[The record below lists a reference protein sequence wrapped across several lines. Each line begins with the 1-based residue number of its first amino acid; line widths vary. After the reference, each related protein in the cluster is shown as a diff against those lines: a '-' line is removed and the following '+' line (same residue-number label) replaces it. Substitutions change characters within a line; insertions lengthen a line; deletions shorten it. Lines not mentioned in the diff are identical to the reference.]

1 MTALNKKALRANLV
15 ASLRFIV
22 DDGHVLDVVDSILND
37 VADDIDD
44 SVGQDY
50 GSEDVKR
57 SVGRVLSKRLG
68 IESVCD

>member
-22 DDGHVLDVVDSILND
+22 DGGHVLDVVDSILND

-57 SVGRVLSKRLG
+57 SVGRVLSKRV
-68 IESVCD
+68 VCGA